1 VCLAWLLACNFP
13 ICSMPLQWGA
23 GDPGPTDLGTSTLL
37 ERQSGWGMHVL
48 LYDRRTT
55 GRTDSDFGKPS
66 PAQQQPPPPVTARK
80 RRALAARLNSVRTSK
95 R

>member
-1 VCLAWLLACNFP
+1 MCLAWLLACNFP
-13 ICSMPLQWGA
+13 ISSMPLQWGA

-37 ERQSGWGMHVL
+37 ERQCGWGMHVL

-66 PAQQQPPPPVTARK
+66 PAQQQPPPPVIERK
-80 RRALAARLNSVRTSK
+80 RSAPAAGLNSVQTLER
-95 R
+95 